1 MFHLEGGEAAEG
13 NRAGASSAHGGRE
26 HGGRGEHGNWEEPGW
41 LRWIQRGAVLVLVV
55 SALFKV
61 MGVIA
66 GHPLLQDPDPLLYR
80 LTRGQL
86 ALAAAV
92 FEGVV
97 AVGWWR
103 SRQAGWRLFWLT
115 WVTAVFISYRGGLW
129 MVGYRGICPCLGATL
144 NAWTGSALA
153 EDRVAAWLFAYLVG
167 ATSLGMAQWG
177 WRRVKWGRGV
187 AVWAGLSGVFFAG
200 VPSSEAGQT
209 TIATGNIRWYV
220 SGQAKTNEPFRQWKF
235 RVAMSPEAWSV
246 RTTLMQSGSPGLN
259 SFCYGN
265 GEFLF
270 SLVQGTPAEAGGVSN
285 DELEAKLREAGF
297 EGVKVVNRPSFDSSA
312 CYMVRSAPLY
322 RPDGV
327 APLWLALC
335 SESYLRSSRKD
346 IQPVFDMGTFDRS
359 VYPVQGLVAYMDGA
373 PGLPRRIDFR
383 NEGKEMV
390 PTVPLPGR
398 DFLLQPYPAPYD
410 QGFTNAVYEALESA
424 TRYGQVL
431 PLRFKL
437 TCWVPDKN
445 SRRGMDFLELW
456 HYDAAILAVESS
468 DAPVS
473 MVPDFQVSLT
483 RVADGRMAKHLNG
496 AEMPCYTATNGV
508 WLSEMQANVHPAVV
522 RFVKD
527 HPPAGRGS
535 AIWALLVILVFIVF
549 PSSAYL
555 YFRKNTA
562 SQGNPQ
568 MS

>member
-1 MFHLEGGEAAEG
+1 MPEGGSCAQ
-13 NRAGASSAHGGRE
+13 AGAGQGARTQIG
-26 HGGRGEHGNWEEPGW
+26 PGQGKRVGAGAGW
-41 LRWIQRGAVLVLVV
+41 MHWIQCGAVLVLVV
-55 SALFKV
+55 SSLFKV
-61 MGVIA
+61 MGVMA
-66 GHPLLQDPDPLLYR
+66 GHPLLQDPDPLFYR

-86 ALAAAV
+86 ALVAAL

-103 SRQAGWRLFWLT
+103 SRRAGWRLFWLT
-115 WVTAVFISYRGGLW
+115 WVTTVFVTYRGALW

-153 EDRVAAWLFAYLVG
+153 EDRVAAWMFMYLVL
-167 ATSLGMAQWG
+167 ATLLGLGQWG
-177 WRRVKWGRGV
+177 WQRSRRGRGLGGAALWV
-187 AVWAGLSGVFFAG
+187 GLSGTAWMG
-200 VPSSEAGQT
+200 APALEAGQT
-209 TIATGNIRWYV
+209 TIATGGIRWYV
-220 SGQAKTNEPFRQWKF
+220 NGQARTNEPFRQWKF
-235 RVAMSPEAWSV
+235 RVAISRDAWSV
-246 RTTLMQSGSPGLN
+246 RTTLMQDGAPGMN
-259 SFCYGN
+259 TFCFGTN
-265 GEFLF
+265 GFLF
-270 SLVQGTPAEAGGVSN
+270 SLVQGSPAESGGVSN
-285 DELEAKLREAGF
+285 QELEAKLREAGF
-297 EGVKVVNRPSFDSSA
+297 EGVKVVNRPSYDSSA
-312 CYMVRSAPLY
+312 CYMVRDAPLY

-335 SESYLRSSRKD
+335 SEKYLRSSRRD

-359 VYPVQGLVAYMDGA
+359 VYPVQGLVAYLEGA
-373 PGLPRRIDFR
+373 PGLPQRIDFK
-383 NEGKEMV
+383 NQGKEMV

-410 QGFTNAVYEALESA
+410 QGFTNAIYEVLESA

-456 HYDAAILAVESS
+456 HYDATILAVDSS

-535 AIWALLVILVFIVF
+535 ALWALLVILILVVF
-549 PSSAYL
+549 PSAAYL
-555 YFRKNTA
+555 FFRKNTA
-562 SQGNPQ
+562 G
-568 MS
+568 